1 MSRTLVAQ
9 YFGTESR
16 QTARE
21 NMRYKVLI
29 ADDHGVVRKGLRL
42 LLEQYPELVVVG
54 EAANGRE
61 AVTMAATLSP
71 QVVVLDVAMPILNG
85 IEAAEQ
91 ILKVNSQVGVILLTM
106 HADESYVLRALHAGV
121 RGYLLK
127 ESASREVIEAVRIV
141 QAGRRYLSPR
151 VAEIVAQGVTDR
163 SGVSPLSSLSQRERE
178 ILKLVADGHSSAEI
192 GTLLHLSPKTVDTY
206 RSRMMQKLHV
216 TDLAGVI
223 KLAIQHGLT
232 SLE

>member
-1 MSRTLVAQ
+1 
-9 YFGTESR
+9 
-16 QTARE
+16 
-21 NMRYKVLI
+21 MRITVFM
-29 ADDHGVVRKGLRL
+29 ADDHAILRDGLATL
-42 LLEQYPELVVVG
+42 LAAQPDMEVVG
-54 EAANGRE
+54 TAANGRA
-61 AVTMAATLSP
+61 AVAE
-71 QVVVLDVAMPILNG
+71 VLRVAPRVAILDISMPELDG
-85 IEAAEQ
+85 IEAARQ
-91 ILKVNSQVGVILLTM
+91 ILAANPNIHVMILSM
-106 HADESYVLRALHAGV
+106 HAGAQHVFHALEAGV

-127 ESASREVIEAVRIV
+127 ESASREVIEAVRVV

-151 VAEIVAQGVTDR
+151 VAEIVAQGLSDR
-163 SGVSPLSSLSQRERE
+163 SGISPINSLSQRERE

-192 GTLLHLSPKTVDTY
+192 GGMLHLSPKTVDTY